1 MSLQEKM
8 AMAYQLGASQ
18 AIKTAAPT
26 QQFQQ
31 DFQQMRNDEGARRRT
46 RGAMRLGGAAGL
58 GYGVYHGLQPSKAF
72 ELSREALRAPK
83 QLPFMQGTPNS
94 RALEMMRHYE
104 AGPQRAGEAMR
115 KSLSQSARSM
125 PTRAMQHIKGIG
137 TAYGSGG
144 IRNALTHMGGSPLAK
159 GLGAAAAVGLG
170 YKGLSGIGNWMQGD

>member
-46 RGAMRLGGAAGL
+46 RGAVRIGGAAGL

-72 ELSREALRAPK
+72 ELGREALRAP
-83 QLPFMQGTPNS
+83 LMIGREYPV
-94 RALEMMRHYE
+94 ADIVRHVE

-159 GLGAAAAVGLG
+159 GLGVAAAVGLG
-170 YKGLSGIGNWMQGD
+170 YKGLSGIGNWMTGD